1 MYPCESEVGKR
12 TMATEQPLH
21 RKLQG
26 REGWNLVAIAEMFMK
41 NLKQRKQLS
50 IYREFMVLRGS
61 HAKL

>member
-1 MYPCESEVGKR
+1 
-12 TMATEQPLH
+12 MATEQPLH